1 MTSAGEPD
9 QQAYDEA
16 LSRLDA
22 ATDGWQQLRRSTDG
36 AVNVSGER
44 EQQVVQE
51 LQESLASFRT
61 ASRQYWAERGFSAE

>member
-1 MTSAGEPD
+1 VTGAGEVDP
-9 QQAYDEA
+9 QAYAEA

-22 ATDGWQQLRRSTDG
+22 AVDGWQQLRRSTG
-36 AVNVSGER
+36 GEVNVTRNR

-61 ASRQYWAERGFSAE
+61 ASRQYWAERGFAAE

>member
-9 QQAYDEA
+9 ERAYAEA

-22 ATDGWQQLRRSTDG
+22 AVEGWQRLRGSAED
-36 AVNVSGER
+36 AVNVTGDR
-44 EQQVVQE
+44 DQQIVQE
-51 LQESLASFRT
+51 LQESLAAFRT